1 MCCGERPVC
10 RGFLFSGVG
19 GVSFFVGRE
28 KGGWGWRWVMFENE
42 SFIDKSQRD
51 LSFIK
56 LGFSILAFFQELE
69 LIRKGCA

>member
-1 MCCGERPVC
+1 
-10 RGFLFSGVG
+10 
-19 GVSFFVGRE
+19 
-28 KGGWGWRWVMFENE
+28 MFENE